1 MSGVD
6 FRSGS
11 SALEAPKAVSSAS
24 EVASHWRATGSALA
38 NNVQA
43 VQNASIPTEQWSG
56 QTAQAVVTEIQTM
69 GTKVSSLSGK
79 FPEPA
84 GVLETWRGEVDTA
97 ISEVKTLQEE
107 WDSELSNYYDRVAQ
121 IEADAAS
128 DPDYDREAALER
140 ARQEMISKQSDLK
153 SSYDKKITAL
163 STAASEAAKT
173 INGIADSVVPRD
185 AVKAGRSAVG
195 AAIFGSDTP
204 IVDSTAEWQY
214 AQELAP
220 KIADALKKE
229 PMTAAYVRLFN
240 EKYGE
245 HLSNP
250 YVAAAVAERVSI
262 DDINKASIAAYAT
275 GFDNNGLITNS
286 SFEDFNKNLGALMV
300 MATGGSNLSEK
311 TVDAQASFDLMS
323 EHLIGKDGATVSQI
337 FDTKLNELKESG
349 RTTYTH
355 PGTDLRPEKKLFGY
369 DIFAQLAGYAA
380 SENPSLTLSANFYD
394 KPSIGS
400 SVFTDIVKFD
410 HDAQGYKTRL
420 GMGVIPEAYQLCG
433 CDPTLPADKALQR
446 FDPVQAVLELSDTP
460 DGLDEKSA
468 PILHQSEENRLG
480 VLRRVLDSN
489 IDFDPVESVE
499 KVGKPYDK
507 DAEPMSMVRYLVAWR
522 GGAQFGDRAFYDQG
536 EALGDVLADASR
548 PGTEILLPDPLDYE
562 GGKDSDSY
570 KEALQQ
576 HKIWKEDALHRASI
590 AANTMAAYQEGL
602 DRDNSVW
609 GMGDKIKGEDVFGRN
624 SAHLRSW
631 MGSIISPYVSDL
643 AAAMN
648 NNSEAGMS
656 VGSDEG
662 AHGAVSAIFNRDMVE
677 RFSGKGGL
685 FEDLAFDQPKVIDE
699 GDPNNPLDDQY
710 ESGRIP
716 ALKAV
721 QISAFTNYMD
731 EVANVLHDPN
741 YGSRSGMVNRVTDKW
756 TELIQETFDA
766 DADRDS
772 AVARDLDKTNKD
784 TRKIVDFIVEKV
796 AKYAGKQLPGDE
808 DLTKAIIKSAA
819 GKAEDVVWPTDHET
833 KVWASER
840 DDANKSAHELMQH
853 GLTRVLYESPYW
865 TERVGTVDVSPGS
878 ESLARKGLPF
888 VNEDGTLEPYD
899 SLTKEQR
906 AAVNRYFM
914 GTESDFHD
922 VLQHQFETQQDA
934 NQHGQVP
941 QPLPKKS

>member
-107 WDSELSNYYDRVAQ
+107 WDTELSNYCDRVAQ

-128 DPDYDREAALER
+128 DPDYDREAALAR
-140 ARQEMISKQSDLK
+140 ARQEIISKQSDLK

-185 AVKAGRSAVG
+185 AVKAGRNAVG

-204 IVDSTAEWQY
+204 IVDSAAEWQF

-229 PMTAAYVRLFN
+229 PMTAADVRLFN

-250 YVAAAVAERVSI
+250 YVAAAVAEHVSI

-300 MATGGSNLSEK
+300 MATGGSNLSGK
-311 TVDAQASFDLMS
+311 TIDAQASFDLMS

-337 FDTKLNELKESG
+337 FDTKLDELKESG
-349 RTTYTH
+349 RTTYIH
-355 PGTDLRPEKKLFGY
+355 PGTDLRPETKLFGY

-380 SENPSLTLSANFYD
+380 SENPSLALSANFYD
-394 KPSIGS
+394 KPSAGS
-400 SVFTDIVKFD
+400 SVFADIVKYD
-410 HDAQGYKTRL
+410 HDSQGYSTRIA
-420 GMGVIPEAYQLCG
+420 MGAIPELYQLCG

-446 FDPVQAVLELSDTP
+446 LDPVQAALELSDTP
-460 DGLDEKSA
+460 DGLEEKSA

-480 VLRRVLDSN
+480 ALRRVLDSN
-489 IDFDPVESVE
+489 IDFDPVESPAS
-499 KVGKPYDK
+499 VGKPYDK
-507 DAEPMSMVRYLVAWR
+507 DAEPMSMARYLVGWR

-548 PGTEILLPDPLDYE
+548 PASTMLPPNGNDYE
-562 GGKDSDSY
+562 GGENSDAY
-570 KEALQQ
+570 REAQA
-576 HKIWKEDALHRASI
+576 KYEAWKEDAMHRASI
-590 AANTMAAYQEGL
+590 AGNAIAGYQNGL
-602 DRDNSVW
+602 DRDNGDFW
-609 GMGDKIKGEDVFGRN
+609 GARDKIGGEDVFGRN
-624 SAHLRSW
+624 SAALRSW
-631 MGSIISPYVSDL
+631 MGSIISPYVGDL
-643 AAAMN
+643 AAD
-648 NNSEAGMS
+648 MS
-656 VGSDEG
+656 NGSDSAVEAWGGEPTNGRAHMKLSVTLANKLRG
-662 AHGAVSAIFNRDMVE
+662 AN
-677 RFSGKGGL
+677 GL
-685 FEDLAFDQPKVIDE
+685 LADLAFDQPKVIDE
-699 GDPNNPLDDQY
+699 GDPNNPLDDRY
-710 ESGRIP
+710 EDGRMP
-716 ALKAV
+716 ALKLVQTAAYDGYMKDAAEGLTQPDPELRSKFVKSATDRWTTLIHESFDASVDQAV
-721 QISAFTNYMD
+721 SIGTSKDEANRQIRELVGFISSKGISA
-731 EVANVLHDPN
+731 V
-741 YGSRSGMVNRVTDKW
+741 SSG
-756 TELIQETFDA
+756 
-766 DADRDS
+766 
-772 AVARDLDKTNKD
+772 
-784 TRKIVDFIVEKV
+784 
-796 AKYAGKQLPGDE
+796 LPVGG
-808 DLTKAIIKSAA
+808 DLTKAAMNAA
-819 GKAEDVVWPTDHET
+819 SGAVADAFVPVDNAEKALGGRSGQNIVTHDLLQD
-833 KVWASER
+833 
-840 DDANKSAHELMQH
+840 
-853 GLTRVLYESPYW
+853 GLARAMYESGQW
-865 TERVGTVDVSPGS
+865 TELNGRVDILQDPALLKQRVPFALNSDG
-878 ESLARKGLPF
+878 GLKPW
-888 VNEDGTLEPYD
+888 T
-899 SLTKEQR
+899 SLTATER
-906 AAVNRYFM
+906 AAVKDYFRQP
-914 GTESDFHD
+914 ESDFQEAYD
-922 VLQHQFETQQDA
+922 HQGLVQKIAGLDSG
-934 NQHGQVP
+934 NN
-941 QPLPKKS
+941 